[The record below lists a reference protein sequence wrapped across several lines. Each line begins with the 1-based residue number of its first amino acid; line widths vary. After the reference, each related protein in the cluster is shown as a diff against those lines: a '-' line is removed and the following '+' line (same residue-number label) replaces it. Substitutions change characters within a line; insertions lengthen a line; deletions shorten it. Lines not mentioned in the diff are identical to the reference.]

1 MSDAKPILKNPV
13 WRLCKQPIGE
23 IGDVVFSFAEGTIPE
38 PGDGKFLIR
47 LNYPAIYP

>member
-13 WRLCKQPIGE
+13 WRLRKPPTGE
-23 IGDVVFSFAEGTIPE
+23 IGDVVLSFAEGTDPE

-47 LNYPAIYP
+47 LNYPVIYP